1 MATYKVVRKVQ
12 QTRTVLGHINRTNN
26 AYSEKCYAY
35 EVVEGGSGLTWQ
47 AAKELRRATRN
58 SEIILDV
65 LHQEAQHDPKQQP
78 A

>member
-35 EVVEGGSGLTWQ
+35 EVIASGLTWQ
-47 AAKELRRATRN
+47 DAKALRKQTSN

-65 LHQEAQHDPKQQP
+65 LHQEAQHDTKQQP